1 MIMEKTGFFESKPG
15 HKSSIRLQMLLT
27 LVFTFVVVGYQ
38 VVQNENHV
46 PDFLTMITLL
56 TASFTPKL
64 IQNVNE
70 LNTTKENNDNETITN

>member
-1 MIMEKTGFFESKPG
+1 MGKVGIFESKPG
-15 HKSSIRLQMLLT
+15 RKSSIRLQMFMT
-27 LVFTFVVVGYQ
+27 MIFTFIVVGYQ
-38 VVQNENHV
+38 VVVNENHV

-70 LNTTKENNDNETITN
+70 LKTTKENNENEVN